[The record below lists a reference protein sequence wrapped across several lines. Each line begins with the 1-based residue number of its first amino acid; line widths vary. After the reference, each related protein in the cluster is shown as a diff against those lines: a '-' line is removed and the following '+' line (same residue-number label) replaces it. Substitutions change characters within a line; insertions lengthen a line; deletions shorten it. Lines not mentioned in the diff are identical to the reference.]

1 METEFGV
8 QLLSLS
14 KMHLNFMI
22 DFHWIKSTSFL
33 KEASVAA
40 FCKAMMESVLT
51 ILQGQGWG

>member
-1 METEFGV
+1 
-8 QLLSLS
+8 
-14 KMHLNFMI
+14 MHLNFMI